1 MLVDEYREY
10 IKKPIPG
17 KKKVEVKGDFSTSGV
32 IPVEIIKM
40 YGLDPETSFYIKGH
54 VYSSK
59 NNKRI
64 LTRNVKEGQ
73 RTLWTCKGRPVIPF
87 IGDSEGVEAYRK
99 GTWYI
104 YKDLAGLF
112 QKRVENIP
120 FPLTIQFTF
129 IRMDNQGFDFPNIC
143 QLVMDSMVYYKW
155 IPDDEIK
162 YILPVPPLPPRPSHF
177 VSASNAGVI
186 ITIL

>member
-1 MLVDEYREY
+1 MSVEEYREF
-10 IKKPIPG
+10 IKKGG
-17 KKKVEVKGDFSTSGV
+17 KTEKKTKADFSPSGV
-32 IPVEIIKM
+32 NPVDILRL
-40 YGLDPETSFYIKGH
+40 YGFDPETSFYIKGH

-59 NNKRI
+59 NSKRI

-73 RTLWTCKGRPVIPF
+73 KSIWTCNGRSVIPF

-99 GTWYI
+99 ATWYI

-112 QKRVENIP
+112 RKRVADHPN
-120 FPLTIQFTF
+120 PLIIQFTF

-155 IPDDEIK
+155 IEDDEIK
-162 YILPVPPLPPRPSHF
+162 YILPVPPLPPKPSHY
-177 VSASNAGVI
+177 VSEKNAGVI
-186 ITIL
+186 ITII